1 MNLLKFPIYLHQL
14 VSGQRK
20 IKVTFEKVEKIENF
34 GSYLLDKNFN
44 STNNNNS
51 IYKQM
56 IAVDGIAAC
65 AGSSAITDFFG
76 EFSNCTALGGVDENE
91 NPERGQENSYELD
104 FFRDYHGILEL
115 EKICDFDGNRIL
127 HGNIKDF
134 IKLVEK
140 NYKSGIKFYGEYYL
154 AQTQIFLKQL
164 LDFYFPLN
172 SKDNE
177 YFVKKISKEEYR
189 KIAHNY
195 IKALLDNV
203 SSKDFLVL
211 DNLCSISNPDKDVL
225 SDYFDNYKII
235 TSIRDP
241 RDLYTT
247 IRTYPAFELTFV
259 PKDPH
264 IFVKYYKWYA
274 ERYQYKN
281 NPNVKLIRFEEFVFD
296 YDRVASEI
304 IDFCNLDAKNHIK
317 KFAYFNPD
325 KSKNNI
331 VVYKNYKDQDAI
343 RIIESELKEYLYE
356 GK

>member
-1 MNLLKFPIYLHQL
+1 MNLLKFPIYFYQL

-20 IKVTFEKVEKIENF
+20 IKVSFEQVEQIKNF
-34 GSYLLDKNFN
+34 GSYLLDTSFN
-44 STNNNNS
+44 SNNNNNR

-56 IAVDGIAAC
+56 IAVDGIAAW
-65 AGSSAITDFFG
+65 AGSSAITDFLG
-76 EFSNCTALGGVDENE
+76 EFSNCTSLGGVDENE

-134 IKLVEK
+134 IKLIEK

-154 AQTQIFLKQL
+154 AQTQLFLKQL
-164 LDFYFPLN
+164 LDFYFPVN
-172 SKDNE
+172 DQNNE

-189 KIAHNY
+189 KIAHDY
-195 IKALLDNV
+195 IKSLLENV
-203 SSKDFLVL
+203 PSNENLVL
-211 DNLCSISNPDKDVL
+211 DNLCSISNPDKEVL
-225 SDYFDNYKII
+225 SSYFDNYKIV

-241 RDLYTT
+241 RDLYTAV
-247 IRTYPAFELTFV
+247 RTYPPFEITFI
-259 PKDPH
+259 PQDPH
-264 IFVKYYKWYA
+264 LFVKYYKWYA

-304 IDFCNLDAKNHIK
+304 IDFCNLDAKNQVK
-317 KFAYFNPD
+317 KFAYFNPAV
-325 KSKNNI
+325 SKNNI
-331 VVYKNYKDQDAI
+331 GIYKTYKDQEAI
-343 RIIESELKEYLYE
+343 KIIESELKEYIYE